1 MAIRQRSTIAVGGAE
16 ASFTTVQ
23 TDAGTSPVATGP
35 TDTLTLTSTNITITG
50 NSGTDTVTFDAKD
63 ASSSQEGI
71 VNLAAQVLGDGYKT
85 FNKGTSA
92 AVVTLTDGATP
103 ALDASLGNTFY
114 LNSSQ
119 NPTLAVPT
127 NPTNGQVIVI
137 IFRAI
142 TSARTLTLNS
152 GAGGFK
158 HPIEIPALTA
168 TTANAF
174 DLITCKYSSINSKW
188 NVMAYTKDYS

>member
-1 MAIRQRSTIAVGGAE
+1 MAIRKRSTIAVGGAE
-16 ASFTTVQ
+16 ASFTTIQ
-23 TDAGTSPVATGP
+23 GDAGTNPVATGP
-35 TDTLTLTSTNITITG
+35 TDTLTFTSPNITITG
-50 NSGTDTVTFDAKD
+50 NSGTDTMTLDAKD

-71 VNLAAQVLGDGYKT
+71 VNLSAQTMGDGYKT
-85 FNKGTSA
+85 FQKGLSS

-114 LNSSQ
+114 LNSTT
-119 NPTLAVPT
+119 NPTIAVPT
-127 NPTNGQVIVI
+127 NATNGQVIVI

-142 TSARTLTLNS
+142 TSARTLTLNT

-168 TTANAF
+168 TTGNAF

>member
-1 MAIRQRSTIAVGGAE
+1 MARIWSIPIPILGIGAGNVIGANSTTVGAVSLWSNTNGTGLADSTILSSDGG
-16 ASFTTVQ
+16 Q
-23 TDAGTSPVATGP
+23 
-35 TDTLTLTSTNITITG
+35 
-50 NSGTDTVTFDAKD
+50 
-63 ASSSQEGI
+63 
-71 VNLAAQVLGDGYKT
+71 LAASRRI
-85 FNKGTSA
+85 TSGL
-92 AVVTLTDGATP
+92 VTLTDGPTP

-114 LNSSQ
+114 LNSAQ

-127 NPTNGQVIVI
+127 NATNGQVIVI

-168 TTANAF
+168 TTGNAF
-174 DLITCKYSSINSKW
+174 DLITCKYSTINSKW